1 MRRSTDQDALT
12 HLSRRRENRRV
23 NQIFLSRLVEENI
36 FAAARFNRKAVV
48 TGQTADVV
56 GMDAGRIDDVLR
68 FNRAFI
74 RFNGLYGTVFYD
86 DVRNLTVTDDFG
98 TVDDGIFRKGQ
109 RQAEGPAD
117 AGCRSKEGRFYVF
130 ADIRFFFAH
139 FIAAD
144 NFQTGNAVCLSTGQE
159 FFEDIHLFVVESCY
173 I

>member
-1 MRRSTDQDALT
+1 M
-12 HLSRRRENRRV
+12 N
-23 NQIFLSRLVEENI
+23 
-36 FAAARFNRKAVV
+36 
-48 TGQTADVV
+48 
-56 GMDAGRIDDVLR
+56 AGSIDDVLR

-117 AGCRSKEGRFYVF
+117 AGCRGKESRFDVF
-130 ADIRFFFAH
+130 TDIRFFFAH

-144 NFQTGNAVCLSTGQE
+144 DFQTGNAVSLAPGEE
-159 FFEDIHLFVVESCY
+159 FFKDFHLFIVESCY